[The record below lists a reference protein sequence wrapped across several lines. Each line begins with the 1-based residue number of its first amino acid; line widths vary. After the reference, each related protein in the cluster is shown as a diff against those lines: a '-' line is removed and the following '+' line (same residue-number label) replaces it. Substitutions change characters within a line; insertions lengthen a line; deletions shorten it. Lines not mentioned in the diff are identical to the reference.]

1 MCPPSR
7 TGRGRRLRT
16 ARFILIKRIKPSAF
30 KIPILR
36 ANQIMV
42 KMATGPPRPPAACLA
57 SSAVVRALS
66 KRKIE
71 EASLFICSMGLPDS
85 VQGIAREPP
94 RLTPMSTRSLLSLK
108 AGVTVS

>member
-7 TGRGRRLRT
+7 TGRGSRLRT
-16 ARFILIKRIKPSAF
+16 ARLILIKRIKPSAF

-57 SSAVVRALS
+57 SSAVVRALRS
-66 KRKIE
+66 RKI
-71 EASLFICSMGLPDS
+71 EASLFICSMGLPS
-85 VQGIAREPP
+85 VHGIAREPP
-94 RLTPMSTRSLLSLK
+94 RLTPMSTRSLLSSK